1 MMANYGNVPPMP
13 QPNYNNGLNN
23 GGPQANQPTKPATDY
38 SNWMGNQQLNF
49 MPPQPEQRGITVS
62 YMVQSRAEYA
72 SIYPPAGQT
81 VAIFNF
87 PDKELCLKAKD
98 MYGIDLD
105 MRTFSLSE
113 TTPLAQVQPNQNVQV
128 APAIHNDKSAEP
140 QVTKAEFDEL
150 KESLNALIKE
160 LKG

>member
-1 MMANYGNVPPMP
+1 MVNYGNVPGM
-13 QPNYNNGLNN
+13 QQNYNTGMQ
-23 GGPQANQPTKPATDY
+23 GAQAQAPAKPATDY
-38 SNWMGNQQLNF
+38 SSWIN
-49 MPPQPEQRGITVS
+49 PQPNQTPQPAPPTEQRGITVS

-87 PDKELCLKAKD
+87 PDHELCLKAKD
-98 MYGIDLD
+98 MWGIDLG
-105 MRTFSLSE
+105 MRTFDLTE
-113 TTPLAQVQPNQNVQV
+113 TTLIAQVQNGQPAVQEKQ
-128 APAIHNDKSAEP
+128 ADP

-150 KESLNALIKE
+150 KASLNSLIKE

>member
-1 MMANYGNVPPMP
+1 MVNYGNVPGM
-13 QPNYNNGLNN
+13 QQNYNTGMQ
-23 GGPQANQPTKPATDY
+23 GAQAPAKPATDY
-38 SNWMGNQQLNF
+38 SSWIN
-49 MPPQPEQRGITVS
+49 PQPNQTPQPAPPTEQRGITVS

-87 PDKELCLKAKD
+87 PDHELCLKAKD
-98 MYGIDLD
+98 MWGIDLG
-105 MRTFSLSE
+105 MRTFDLTE
-113 TTPLAQVQPNQNVQV
+113 TTPIAQVQNGQTVIQEKQ
-128 APAIHNDKSAEP
+128 ADP

-150 KESLNALIKE
+150 KASLNSLIKE

>member
-1 MMANYGNVPPMP
+1 MVNYGNVPGM
-13 QPNYNNGLNN
+13 QQNYNTGMQ
-23 GGPQANQPTKPATDY
+23 GAQAQAPAKPATDY
-38 SNWMGNQQLNF
+38 SSWINPQPNQ
-49 MPPQPEQRGITVS
+49 PPQPAPPTEQRGITVS

-87 PDKELCLKAKD
+87 PDHELCLKAKD
-98 MYGIDLD
+98 MWGIDLG
-105 MRTFSLSE
+105 MRTFDLTE
-113 TTPLAQVQPNQNVQV
+113 TTPIAQVQNGQTTIQEKQ
-128 APAIHNDKSAEP
+128 ADP

-150 KESLNALIKE
+150 KASLNSLIKE

>member
-1 MMANYGNVPPMP
+1 MVNYGNVPGM
-13 QPNYNNGLNN
+13 QQNYNTGMQ
-23 GGPQANQPTKPATDY
+23 GAQAQAQAKPATDY
-38 SNWMGNQQLNF
+38 SNWIN
-49 MPPQPEQRGITVS
+49 PQPNQTPQPAPPTEQRGITVS

-113 TTPLAQVQPNQNVQV
+113 TTPLAQVQPNQNAQV
-128 APAIHNDKSAEP
+128 APAIRNDKPAEP

-150 KESLNALIKE
+150 KASLNSLIKE

>member
-1 MMANYGNVPPMP
+1 MVNYGNVPGM
-13 QPNYNNGLNN
+13 QQNYNTGMQ
-23 GGPQANQPTKPATDY
+23 GAQAQAPAKPATDY
-38 SNWMGNQQLNF
+38 SSWIN
-49 MPPQPEQRGITVS
+49 PQPNQTPQPAPPTEQRGITVS

-87 PDKELCLKAKD
+87 PDHELCLKAKD
-98 MYGIDLD
+98 MWGIDLG
-105 MRTFSLSE
+105 MRTFDLTE
-113 TTPLAQVQPNQNVQV
+113 TTPIAQVQNGQTATQEKQ
-128 APAIHNDKSAEP
+128 ADP

-150 KESLNALIKE
+150 KASLNSLIKE

>member
-1 MMANYGNVPPMP
+1 MVNYGNVPGM
-13 QPNYNNGLNN
+13 QQNYNTGMQ
-23 GGPQANQPTKPATDY
+23 GAQAQAPAKPATDY
-38 SNWMGNQQLNF
+38 SSWIN
-49 MPPQPEQRGITVS
+49 PQPNQTPQPAPPTEQRGITVS

-87 PDKELCLKAKD
+87 PDHELCLKAKD
-98 MYGIDLD
+98 MWGIDLG
-105 MRTFSLSE
+105 MRTFDLTE
-113 TTPLAQVQPNQNVQV
+113 TTPIAQVQNGQTPIQEKQV
-128 APAIHNDKSAEP
+128 DP

-150 KESLNALIKE
+150 KASLNSLIKE

>member
-1 MMANYGNVPPMP
+1 MVNYGNVPGM
-13 QPNYNNGLNN
+13 QQNYNTGMQ
-23 GGPQANQPTKPATDY
+23 GAQAQAPAKPATDY
-38 SNWMGNQQLNF
+38 SSWIN
-49 MPPQPEQRGITVS
+49 PQPNQTPQPAPPTEQRGITVS

-87 PDKELCLKAKD
+87 PDHELCLKAKD
-98 MYGIDLD
+98 MWGIDLG
-105 MRTFSLSE
+105 MRTFDLTE
-113 TTPLAQVQPNQNVQV
+113 TTPIAQVQNGQTVTQEKQ
-128 APAIHNDKSAEP
+128 ADP

-150 KESLNALIKE
+150 KASLNSLIKE

>member
-1 MMANYGNVPPMP
+1 MVNYGNVPGM
-13 QPNYNNGLNN
+13 QQNYNTGMQ
-23 GGPQANQPTKPATDY
+23 GAQAQAPAKPATDY
-38 SNWMGNQQLNF
+38 SSWIN
-49 MPPQPEQRGITVS
+49 PQPNQSPQPAPPTEQRGITVS

-87 PDKELCLKAKD
+87 PDHELCLKAKD
-98 MYGIDLD
+98 MWGIDLG
-105 MRTFSLSE
+105 MRTFDLTE
-113 TTPLAQVQPNQNVQV
+113 TTPIAQVQNGQAVIQEKQ
-128 APAIHNDKSAEP
+128 ADP

-150 KESLNALIKE
+150 KASLNSLIKE

>member
-1 MMANYGNVPPMP
+1 MVNYGNVPGM
-13 QPNYNNGLNN
+13 QQNYNTGMQ
-23 GGPQANQPTKPATDY
+23 GAQAPAPAKPATDY
-38 SNWMGNQQLNF
+38 SNWIN
-49 MPPQPEQRGITVS
+49 PQPNQTPQPAPPTEQRGITVS

-87 PDKELCLKAKD
+87 PDHELCLKAKD
-98 MYGIDLD
+98 MWGIDLG
-105 MRTFSLSE
+105 MRTFDLTE
-113 TTPLAQVQPNQNVQV
+113 TTPIAQVQNGQTV
-128 APAIHNDKSAEP
+128 AQEKQADP

-150 KESLNALIKE
+150 KASLNSLIKE

>member
-1 MMANYGNVPPMP
+1 MVNYGNVPGM
-13 QPNYNNGLNN
+13 QQNYNQGMQ
-23 GGPQANQPTKPATDY
+23 GAQAQAPAKPATDY
-38 SNWMGNQQLNF
+38 SSWIN
-49 MPPQPEQRGITVS
+49 PQPNQTPQPAPPTEQRGITVS

-87 PDKELCLKAKD
+87 PDHELCLKAKD
-98 MYGIDLD
+98 MWGIDLG
-105 MRTFSLSE
+105 MRTFDLTE
-113 TTPLAQVQPNQNVQV
+113 TTPIAQVQNGQTVIQEKQ
-128 APAIHNDKSAEP
+128 ADP

-150 KESLNALIKE
+150 KASLNSLIKE

>member
-1 MMANYGNVPPMP
+1 MVNYGNVPGM
-13 QPNYNNGLNN
+13 QQNYNTGMQ
-23 GGPQANQPTKPATDY
+23 GAQAQAPAKPATDY
-38 SNWMGNQQLNF
+38 SSWIN
-49 MPPQPEQRGITVS
+49 PQPNQTPQPAPPTEQRGITVS

-87 PDKELCLKAKD
+87 PDHELCLKAKD
-98 MYGIDLD
+98 MWGIDLG
-105 MRTFSLSE
+105 MRTFDLTE
-113 TTPLAQVQPNQNVQV
+113 TTPIAQVQNGQTV
-128 APAIHNDKSAEP
+128 AQEKQADP

-150 KESLNALIKE
+150 KASLNSLIKE

>member
-1 MMANYGNVPPMP
+1 MVNYGNVPGM
-13 QPNYNNGLNN
+13 QQNYNTGMQ
-23 GGPQANQPTKPATDY
+23 GAQAQAPAKPATDY
-38 SNWMGNQQLNF
+38 SNWIN
-49 MPPQPEQRGITVS
+49 PQPNQTPQPAPPTEQRGITVS

-87 PDKELCLKAKD
+87 PDHELCLKAKD
-98 MYGIDLD
+98 MWGIDLG
-105 MRTFSLSE
+105 MRTFDLTE
-113 TTPLAQVQPNQNVQV
+113 TTPIAQVQNGQTTIQEKQ
-128 APAIHNDKSAEP
+128 ADP

-150 KESLNALIKE
+150 KASLNSLIKE